1 MTVRCQRLVTAAA
14 EGTDMVALILEGA
27 CANTNLRHNLDRA
40 TSVGGLTIVE
50 RAVLAARRAG
60 VDRCVVVGTT
70 RPHETVKVRLRA
82 SGAKV
87 SFVDWGALRRLDLS
101 DGALVIR
108 DCVLVE
114 PRALAALL
122 GCYSDGRT
130 ILTAGGTETDPDLV
144 VVPPDNVSILGGVTS
159 ELEFLLQ
166 LSNVP
171 SRRQV
176 SLGPLFCQRLGAD
189 SDVVRAEIDY
199 IRHQNGGASESYFTK
214 RIRRF
219 SVPLSRALARRGAT
233 PTQVT
238 LAGLVLAIASATA
251 VSFGTYVA
259 SLFGAVLYYASMV
272 LDCSDG
278 EVARLSFRDS
288 AFGAWLETIVDYA
301 SYFLLLGGLVL
312 GSQQRESAELYQ
324 QAAFVALAGS
334 ILIAAVAGYLRH
346 RVAGAAPG
354 EFDDASAAALAK
366 ASPFHRFARWGRQ
379 WIKRSTIAHL
389 VVMLALVNQLP
400 FLIYLWAF
408 GAVVGSVMIL
418 GVEPFIVRR
427 VKVEALAQGGK

>member
-1 MTVRCQRLVTAAA
+1 
-14 EGTDMVALILEGA
+14 MVALILEGA
-27 CANTNLRHNLDRA
+27 CANTNLHQGLDPSTR
-40 TSVGGLTIVE
+40 VGGFSIVE
-50 RAVLAARRAG
+50 RAALAARRAG
-60 VDRCVVVGTT
+60 VDRCVVVGRT
-70 RPHETVKVRLRA
+70 RPHEAVTAPLRA
-82 SGAKV
+82 RGANV
-87 SFVDWGALRRLDLS
+87 SFVDWGGLRLLDLS

-108 DCVLVE
+108 DCLLVE
-114 PRALAALL
+114 PRALVALL
-122 GCYSDGRT
+122 DCSNAGDGHT
-130 ILTAGGTETDPDLV
+130 VVIAGGTETDPDLV
-144 VVPPDNVSILGGVTS
+144 VLPPDNVSILGGVTS
-159 ELEFLLQ
+159 EREFLLQ
-166 LSNVP
+166 LAGVP
-171 SRRQV
+171 LRRQF
-176 SLGPLFCQRLGAD
+176 SLGRLFCRRLGAG
-189 SDVVRAEIDY
+189 SDLARAEIDY
-199 IRHQNGGASESYFTK
+199 IRHQNGGASESFFTK
-214 RIRRF
+214 QIRRF
-219 SVPLSRALARRGAT
+219 SVPLSRALVRRGAT

-238 LAGLVLAIASATA
+238 LAKFVLAIASATA

-259 SLFGAVLYYASMV
+259 SLLGAVLYYASMV

-312 GSQQRESAELYQ
+312 GSRQRESADLYQ

-334 ILIAAVAGYLRH
+334 ILIVAVAGYLRH

-354 EFDDASAAALAK
+354 EFDDASAAALAQ

-389 VVMLALVNQLP
+389 VVTLALVNQLP

-408 GAVVGSVMIL
+408 GAVVGSMIIL

-427 VKVEALAQGGK
+427 VKVEALPQGGK